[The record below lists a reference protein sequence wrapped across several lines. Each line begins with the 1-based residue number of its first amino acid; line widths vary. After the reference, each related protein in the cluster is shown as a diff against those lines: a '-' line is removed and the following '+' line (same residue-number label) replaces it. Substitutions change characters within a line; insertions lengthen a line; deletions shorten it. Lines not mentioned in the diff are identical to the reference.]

1 MKKIYSLFAL
11 MGALAFTGCEPT
23 EDDYNNNISFM
34 TADQIKATITVEQ
47 QNGRNVNKVKV
58 VANNG
63 VPIQI
68 TNGVN
73 TAYSSYAELLLF
85 NEGVNTVYVLA
96 QNPDGS
102 VLTKEYEVNVEQMY
116 YEVPEQYAI
125 LTGGTSKTWT
135 WDTEVNGGAWGNLGY
150 QGSSGEDFAQNGGS
164 TWWSCPPADLSGQMQ
179 HSSSGTPTG
188 EEDVNAYM
196 VWSLNGTKIETFT
209 PNGTLVRQG
218 KFNIENYSKNI
229 DGWSIG
235 TLNTTAESMLFP
247 WKINGGGYA
256 PTEFQVIQLNE
267 DKMVLVYAEDGSGG
281 WSEATFW
288 RFKSK

>member
-150 QGSSGEDFAQNGGS
+150 KVHRAKILLKMEEVPGG
-164 TWWSCPPADLSGQMQ
+164 
-179 HSSSGTPTG
+179 H
-188 EEDVNAYM
+188 
-196 VWSLNGTKIETFT
+196 
-209 PNGTLVRQG
+209 VRQLT
-218 KFNIENYSKNI
+218 FL
-229 DGWSIG
+229 DRC
-235 TLNTTAESMLFP
+235 NT
-247 WKINGGGYA
+247 
-256 PTEFQVIQLNE
+256 QVRVHQPV
-267 DKMVLVYAEDGSGG
+267 KRM
-281 WSEATFW
+281 
-288 RFKSK
+288 